1 MGQSDAL
8 MKVSGL
14 TKFFPVKRGIAALF
28 SRRQLYVKAIDGV
41 NFEIKP
47 SEIYGLVGE
56 SGCGKTTTG
65 RVVAGLVRPTEG
77 TITFDGQDVAA
88 ALSSNPKRY
97 HKEVQ
102 IIFQDPYE
110 SLNPRMRVY
119 DIIAEPVRIHHL
131 AESRDEERSLV
142 DTSLDDVGLTPPE
155 QFRFRF
161 PHELSGG
168 QRQRFAI
175 ARALALHPRF
185 LVADEPVSMLD
196 VSIRA
201 GILNLLVGLVEKYKI
216 SLLFITHDLAVAR
229 HMCDRLSIMY
239 LGKIVETGT
248 AEQVVFNSLHPYT
261 QALIAAV
268 PNPDPRQRSARA
280 TIKGEVPTPINP
292 PSGCHFHPRCPLYI
306 GNICEEIEPPLA
318 GSGDG
323 HRVACHLYPRKHTEP
338 IPECCGAM
346 PRLTAVAKSY

>member
-14 TKFFPVKRGIAALF
+14 RKFFPVRRGISALF
-28 SRRQLYVKAIDGV
+28 SRRQLYVKAVDGV
-41 NFEIKP
+41 SFEIKP

-77 TITFDGQDVAA
+77 IITFDGQDVST
-88 ALSSNPKRY
+88 ALATNPKRY

-119 DIIAEPVRIHHL
+119 DIISEPIRIHHL
-131 AESRDEERSLV
+131 TETPDDERNLV
-142 DTSLDDVGLTPPE
+142 ETSLDDVGLAPFE
-155 QFRFRF
+155 QFRYRF

-168 QRQRFAI
+168 QRQRVAI
-175 ARALALHPRF
+175 ARALSLRPRF
-185 LVADEPVSMLD
+185 IVADEPVSMLD

-201 GILNLLVGLVEKYKI
+201 GILNLLAGLVEKYKI

-248 AEQVVFNSLHPYT
+248 PEQTVFTSLHPYT

-268 PNPDPRQRSARA
+268 PNPDPTQRSARA

-292 PSGCHFHPRCPLYI
+292 PSGCHFHPRCPQYI
-306 GNICEEIEPPLA
+306 GNICQEVEPPLVDQ
-318 GSGDG
+318 GEG

-346 PRLTAVAKSY
+346 PRISVVAKSY